1 MTSSVIFKNFYQV
14 EIFRNLIEH
23 LANSQVWFSV
33 SVQQTEVL
41 TLD

>member
-23 LANSQVWFSV
+23 LANS
-33 SVQQTEVL
+33 
-41 TLD
+41 